1 MKCFIK
7 EFLKRG
13 LISFGFGPIIV
24 AIVYLCLSL
33 AGIED
38 SLTLAEVAKQILLVS
53 VMAFL
58 AAGATAIYQIERLA
72 LPFAIFIHGVVL
84 YIDYIVVYLMNGW
97 LKKSFIP
104 IIVFTAI
111 FIVGFVIIWIIAYFV
126 NKVAAKRLNESLN
139 DK

>member
-72 LPFAIFIHGVVL
+72 LPFAVFIHGLAL
-84 YIDYIVVYLMNGW
+84 YVDYIAVYLMNGW
-97 LKKSFIP
+97 IEKSFIP

>member
-1 MKCFIK
+1 MKGFIK

-13 LISFGFGPIIV
+13 LISFGFGPVVV
-24 AIVYLCLSL
+24 AIVYFCLSL
-33 AGIED
+33 AGIVD
-38 SLTLAEVAKQILLVS
+38 SLTLAEVAKQIFFVS
-53 VMAFL
+53 IMAFL

-104 IIVFTAI
+104 IIVFTVI
-111 FIVGFVIIWIIAYFV
+111 FIIGFAIVWIIVYFV
-126 NKVAAKRLNESLN
+126 NKAATKKLNESL
-139 DK
+139 KGK

>member
-58 AAGATAIYQIERLA
+58 AAGATAIYQIERIA
-72 LPFAIFIHGVVL
+72 LPFAVFIHGLVL
-84 YIDYIVVYLMNGW
+84 YVDYIAVYLMNGW
-97 LKKSFIP
+97 IEKSFIP